1 MSAAQSQLA
10 LDVALR
16 DFPDLTTMVAGPN
29 GQAITAACHLLD
41 QPGQMLIW
49 GAPATGKSTLLQ
61 ALARYATEKQQAAA
75 YLSLS
80 RGPVPSAALLAGL
93 ETLQLVCLDDISDV
107 AGEREEEIRLV
118 ELINRVR
125 AGGGALLMSSRRPP
139 ARFEPVTPDL
149 QSRLGWGLVYE
160 LAPLDD
166 EDKAK
171 LLRRRAAARGLTL
184 SEEAARYL
192 MRRRSRDLHGL
203 MTALERLDSA
213 SLAAKR
219 RLTIPFIREV
229 LGGD

>member
-125 AGGGALLMSSRRPP
+125 A

-166 EDKAK
+166 DDKAK

-219 RLTIPFIREV
+219 RPTIPFIREV